1 MVMHEPNRLLSK
13 GLVVCLVVGAG
24 WHCGANR
31 GQGEALDAVI
41 SVVTTR
47 RPDTTRLLVVIDT
60 ASLRAAANLESVAA
74 YELTAQ
80 LPPGIVLGIPSIEGA
95 CSRRAWLRCQRFVV
109 QSFTVTGQTVLLRAL
124 WAEVVPAG
132 RCSGSFQATFE
143 LAVSKTAIVS
153 VRDQDEGICGGQ

>member
-1 MVMHEPNRLLSK
+1 MGIPIQIGRSGFSPITRVRNSPGNSHPIYYIPMDRAMVMHEPNRLLSK

-80 LPPGIVLGIPSIEGA
+80 LPPGIVLGIPLFNP
-95 CSRRAWLRCQRFVV
+95 SRSPVRRF
-109 QSFTVTGQTVLLRAL
+109 SF
-124 WAEVVPAG
+124 G
-132 RCSGSFQATFE
+132 RCGPRLYQP
-143 LAVSKTAIVS
+143 
-153 VRDQDEGICGGQ
+153 EGVPDRFRRPSN